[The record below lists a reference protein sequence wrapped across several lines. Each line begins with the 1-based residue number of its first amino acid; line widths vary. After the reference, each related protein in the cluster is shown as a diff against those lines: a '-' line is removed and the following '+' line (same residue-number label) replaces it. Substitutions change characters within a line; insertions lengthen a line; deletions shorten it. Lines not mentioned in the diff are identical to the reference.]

1 MPTAAAT
8 VPPGVAE
15 ALERAN
21 FVCTTLTASGGT
33 LRWQPFEGGLIP
45 ELASAASAVL
55 TRAWVGSSPWGSQ
68 ETEERRIRMAAD
80 LQLPDVN
87 GCTLRN
93 TAGAVRGVFAWYR
106 QQDCLWLQE
115 VGFDAE
121 LHNLGLGTSMW
132 DYACE
137 LAAGLGCTTIGCTV
151 HKWNLQGRAFWLK
164 RGLKLAAYQLG
175 AEYEYEHLVMV
186 LDPSA
191 ARAHP
196 VLPDVLVAFS
206 PLVYRAQRHHD
217 EASVIKALAS
227 SDGLFN
233 GSLRIPPGGPICDYT
248 SGIPAADRIPAS
260 EFRLLERQGRSTSHV
275 LEVQG
280 VCYDGRA
287 PSCIAA
293 RANTARGLS
302 AVAGRRV
309 LNNAR
314 MQKNGVLVAGSRGIP
329 PYAEILWNYNRDT
342 STDADANDNSDDNSD
357 DDSGLC

>member
-206 PLVYRAQRHHD
+206 PLVYRAQRHH
-217 EASVIKALAS
+217 EVSVIKALAS